1 MTDPL
6 PMAEVS
12 TRQFAKDVCNGLY
25 QTIIA
30 QEQGVLEGDIEAIH
44 DMRVA
49 TRRLRVALSNFAIIF
64 SREDRRCL
72 QSHLKNLANELGGVR
87 DFDVMIEELQS
98 RFRAKPR
105 EEAIKSVIGRLQAR
119 RRRRHHQLVKYL
131 GEEDFAGFK
140 REYSSLWAEEAKE
153 IKSHGQ
159 AA

>member
-1 MTDPL
+1 MTDPP
-6 PMAEVS
+6 PMADVS
-12 TRQFAKDVCNGLY
+12 TGQFAIDVLNGLY
-25 QTIIA
+25 QAIIA
-30 QEQGVLEGDIEAIH
+30 QEQGALDGDVEAIH

-49 TRRLRVALSNFAIIF
+49 TRRLRVALSNFAVVL
-64 SREDRRCL
+64 SREDRRNL
-72 QSHLKNLANELGGVR
+72 QSHLKNLAEELGGVR
-87 DFDVMIEELQS
+87 DFDVMIEALQS
-98 RFRAKPR
+98 RLKTKPR

-131 GEEDFAGFK
+131 GGEDFAGFK